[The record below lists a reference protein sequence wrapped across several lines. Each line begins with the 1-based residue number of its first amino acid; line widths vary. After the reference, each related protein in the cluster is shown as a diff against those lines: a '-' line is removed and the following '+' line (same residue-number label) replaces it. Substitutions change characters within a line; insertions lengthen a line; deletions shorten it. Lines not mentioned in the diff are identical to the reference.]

1 MEIHRMQ
8 RLNSQ
13 RAIPS
18 TAVLF
23 EALALQMLH
32 QIFQVESTSKTTQW
46 PPIMSQ
52 TPTTKHK
59 RSTSTP
65 WFSFGR
71 LEAVTSGHLS
81 KPQDDEEYS
90 YYSEDDSRV
99 SVFARVFGKMFNR
112 NIPSYSDSVHI
123 SA

>member
-1 MEIHRMQ
+1 MVFRAQIAYIVIWKYMEIHRMQ

-52 TPTTKHK
+52 TPTTNHK
-59 RSTSTP
+59 LSTSTP
-65 WFSFGR
+65 
-71 LEAVTSGHLS
+71 L
-81 KPQDDEEYS
+81 
-90 YYSEDDSRV
+90 
-99 SVFARVFGKMFNR
+99 VFKA
-112 NIPSYSDSVHI
+112 
-123 SA
+123 A